1 VKLEI
6 SDPQP
11 GEVLV
16 RVVGAGMCHTDLL
29 ARTPGAPFPL
39 PVVLG
44 HEGSGIVEAVG
55 AGVTFGSSWR
65 QSGDVVC
72 ELWKMHKLLDGL
84 SSILRSFLPIEF
96 HGNTHGW
103 FHSSYFA

>member
-1 VKLEI
+1 MRITKTWHDEFMKISAAVLPSHDGAFEVRELEI

-16 RVVGAGMCHTDLL
+16 RVVGAGMCNTDLL

-44 HEGSGIVEAVG
+44 HEG
-55 AGVTFGSSWR
+55 
-65 QSGDVVC
+65 
-72 ELWKMHKLLDGL
+72 
-84 SSILRSFLPIEF
+84 
-96 HGNTHGW
+96 
-103 FHSSYFA
+103 